1 MFGCRMIVCAAA
13 TTNEVWAERSLSV
26 SSGCLGEASL
36 ESGDAESRC
45 ARLSSPAHFP
55 ACTAILDVVV
65 NIHARAIAHDGGSGT
80 DVPAYAHNTRLS
92 SPADDSALAA
102 IRDVGGNI
110 HTRAIA
116 HDGGSGTGVRAYA
129 RHACLS
135 SPADFAACTAI
146 SDVGGNIH
154 TRAIA
159 VDRGRRTAGASDT

>member
-13 TTNEVWAERSLSV
+13 TTSNEVWAERSLSV
-26 SSGCLGEASL
+26 PSGRGGEASL

-65 NIHARAIAHDGGSGT
+65 NIHA
-80 DVPAYAHNTRLS
+80 
-92 SPADDSALAA
+92 
-102 IRDVGGNI
+102 
-110 HTRAIA
+110 RAIA

>member
-65 NIHARAIAHDGGSGT
+65 NINARAIAHDGGSGT

-102 IRDVGGNI
+102 I
-110 HTRAIA
+110 
-116 HDGGSGTGVRAYA
+116 
-129 RHACLS
+129 
-135 SPADFAACTAI
+135 
-146 SDVGGNIH
+146 
-154 TRAIA
+154 
-159 VDRGRRTAGASDT
+159 